1 MKITRLAIRDDGY
14 NALEQFDQS
23 FTYIP
28 SKKKLIEPICLV
40 GTNGAG
46 KSNLLEL
53 IAEVFYQVEI
63 DIRKIQTSDKPSYKL
78 SKHVILEY
86 ILFDENGGETKV
98 RIDSYND
105 SKEWRLSTF
114 ELVEGDI
121 EKVAEH
127 NISNG
132 LIYDLTEY
140 ENDDIH
146 RIKKKLPSKIIAY
159 SSGQNESLSYWFSEL
174 NKLYSKEVRE
184 AAFISDKK
192 VEDTRMVYMDY
203 DCNSSILLA
212 NYIFK
217 EPSEFDI
224 FDTYIRLKDVAKF
237 RITLNFKLSAKNYIL
252 LSNEHRELIS
262 KFRSCTPMFKIEQGE
277 VINPK
282 TKEIV
287 KQEISAIFDFHV
299 NEQTRKAFR
308 DNFDST
314 FDIFMAFQKFELLNQ
329 LKLSTNYTRASKSK
343 DMHQRA
349 PIVGHEDRVFRFD
362 DIFLNINQLEYT
374 IPYIGISDGEHQF
387 LQTVGT
393 ILLFEQRNVL
403 FLLDEPET
411 HFNPQWRRSLVSIL
425 NQKTENRF
433 QEIIITTH
441 SPFII
446 SDCKDYNVFIFKR
459 IDGKVVFNKIDIR
472 TYGTSVETILLRAFG
487 MEESISQMATDEIK
501 DILAEND
508 YYKAKEKLEK
518 LGSSYE
524 KMEAVKHVQS
534 LKKE

>member
-1 MKITRLAIRDDGY
+1 MKITRLAIQNEGY
-14 NALEQFDQS
+14 NALEAFDQS
-23 FTYIP
+23 FTYLP

-53 IAEVFYQVEI
+53 IAEIFYNVEI
-63 DIRKIQTSDKPSYKL
+63 DVRKIQTNEKPSYKL
-78 SKHVILEY
+78 SKYVILEY
-86 ILFDENGGETKV
+86 ILFDKNGDETNV

-105 SKEWRLSTF
+105 KREWRLSTF
-114 ELVEGDI
+114 KLVEADYD
-121 EKVAEH
+121 KVDDY
-127 NISNG
+127 NILNG
-132 LIYDLTEY
+132 LVYDLTELKR
-140 ENDDIH
+140 EEINEIK
-146 RIKKKLPSKIIAY
+146 RILPSKIIAY

-184 AAFISDKK
+184 AAFTSDKK

-212 NYIFK
+212 NYLYK
-217 EPSEFDI
+217 EPTEFDV
-224 FDTYIRLKDVAKF
+224 FNTYLRLKNVAKF
-237 RITLNFKLSAKNYIL
+237 RITLDFKLGGKNYIL
-252 LSNEHRELIS
+252 LSKEHRDFIS
-262 KFRSCTPMFKIEQGE
+262 KFKSCATMFSIEEGDVQ
-277 VINPK
+277 NPR
-282 TKEIV
+282 TKKIV
-287 KQEISAIFDFHV
+287 KQEIAAVFDFHV
-299 NEQTRKAFR
+299 DLETRKAFR

-343 DMHQRA
+343 DMHQRP

-362 DIFLNINQLEYT
+362 EIFLTIDNLEYT

-425 NQKTENRF
+425 NQKTENRGGF
-433 QEIIITTH
+433 KTLMQQM
-441 SPFII
+441 
-446 SDCKDYNVFIFKR
+446 VF
-459 IDGKVVFNKIDIR
+459 
-472 TYGTSVETILLRAFG
+472 FG
-487 MEESISQMATDEIK
+487 YDQK
-501 DILAEND
+501 
-508 YYKAKEKLEK
+508 Y
-518 LGSSYE
+518 
-524 KMEAVKHVQS
+524 
-534 LKKE
+534 

>member
-1 MKITRLAIRDDGY
+1 MKITRLALRDEGY
-14 NALEQFDQS
+14 NALDVFDQS
-23 FTYIP
+23 FTFIP
-28 SKKKLIEPICLV
+28 NKKKLIEPICLV
-40 GTNGAG
+40 GTNGSG

-53 IAEVFYQVEI
+53 IAEIFYQVEI
-63 DIRKIQTSDKPSYKL
+63 DIRKLQTNEKPSYKL
-78 SKHVILEY
+78 SKSIILEY
-86 ILFDENGGETKV
+86 ILFEENGDETKV
-98 RIDSYND
+98 RIDSYDNK
-105 SKEWRLSTF
+105 KEWRISTF
-114 ELVEGDI
+114 KLVEGDI
-121 EKVAEH
+121 DKVDEY
-127 NISNG
+127 NVYNG
-132 LIYDLTEY
+132 LIYEL
-140 ENDDIH
+140 NVIAKDDINAL
-146 RIKKKLPSKIIAY
+146 ITKLPSKIIAY

-174 NKLYSKEVRE
+174 NKQYSKEVRE
-184 AAFISDKK
+184 SAFLDNKK
-192 VEDTRMVYMDY
+192 VENRRMVYMDY
-203 DCNSSILLA
+203 DCNSSILLS
-212 NYIFK
+212 NYLYK
-217 EPSEFDI
+217 EPSEFDV
-224 FDTYIRLKDVAKF
+224 FRTNMRLNGVAKF
-237 RITLNFKLSAKNYIL
+237 RITFDFKLSAKNYIL
-252 LSNEHRELIS
+252 LSKEHREFIS
-262 KFRSCTPMFKIEQGE
+262 KFKLCTSLYNIKEGE
-277 VINPK
+277 VLNLK
-282 TKEIV
+282 TKKYV
-287 KQEISAIFDFHV
+287 KQEISAVFDFQV
-299 NEQTRKAFR
+299 NKETRKAFR
-308 DNFDST
+308 DNFESPSE
-314 FDIFMAFQKFELLNQ
+314 IFMAFQKFELLNQ
-329 LKLSTNYTRASKSK
+329 LKLSTNYTRASKNK
-343 DMHQRA
+343 GVLQR
-349 PIVGHEDRVFRFD
+349 PPMVGHEDRAFRFD
-362 DIFLNINQLEYT
+362 DIFLHIDQLEST